1 MKSPY
6 ETLNWFYLHG
16 IPFLPL
22 TKRYNAVNCR
32 IGYGKQKVFIPKC
45 YFDIT
50 NEEIKLK
57 DNVDLEWFWNKKTTQ
72 NNVKKYLEDLK
83 TFEIKV
89 CDEE

>member
-6 ETLNWFYLHG
+6 ETLNWFYLHN

-22 TKRYNAVNCR
+22 TKRGNAVNCR
-32 IGYGKQKVFIPKC
+32 IGLSKQKVFIPLK

-57 DNVDLEWFWNKKTTQ
+57 DNVNLEWFWNKKNTQ
-72 NNVKKYLEDLK
+72 DNVKKYLEERK
-83 TFEIKV
+83 S
-89 CDEE
+89 